1 MTASR
6 VPVPDPRRN
15 PKLSRR
21 HSRSKSAPK
30 GAATGRNKSKV
41 SALPRHRQIPFPLW
55 LKALMAAQNLS
66 IAATILLT
74 ASVFGIYGWTV
85 YAQDQWNQQY
95 KKLEHLKR
103 QERQLTTAE
112 EALDNNLIRS
122 VQQQP
127 GDLVRE
133 RPEQSIFLPAAPLR
147 PKRDTPPT
155 NTTEAMRPATES
167 ERIGY

>member
-15 PKLSRR
+15 PKPPRR
-21 HSRSKSAPK
+21 QSRSKAAPK
-30 GAATGRNKSKV
+30 GGALGRSKSKV
-41 SALPRHRQIPFPLW
+41 STLPRTRQVPFPLW
-55 LKALMAAQNLS
+55 LRALMAAQNLS
-66 IAATILLT
+66 IATTILLT
-74 ASVFGIYGWTV
+74 AAVFGIYGWTV

-122 VQQQP
+122 VQSQP
-127 GDLVRE
+127 GDLIRE

-147 PKRDTPPT
+147 PKRDLPA
-155 NTTEAMRPATES
+155 NSTEAMRPS
-167 ERIGY
+167 SQGERIGY

>member
-1 MTASR
+1 
-6 VPVPDPRRN
+6 
-15 PKLSRR
+15 
-21 HSRSKSAPK
+21 
-30 GAATGRNKSKV
+30 
-41 SALPRHRQIPFPLW
+41 
-55 LKALMAAQNLS
+55 MAVQNLS
-66 IAATILLT
+66 IATTILLT
-74 ASVFGIYGWTV
+74 AAVFGIYGWTV

-127 GDLVRE
+127 GDLIRE

-147 PKRDTPPT
+147 PKRELPAPA
-155 NTTEAMRPATES
+155 TEAMRPSPQGEK
-167 ERIGY
+167 IGY